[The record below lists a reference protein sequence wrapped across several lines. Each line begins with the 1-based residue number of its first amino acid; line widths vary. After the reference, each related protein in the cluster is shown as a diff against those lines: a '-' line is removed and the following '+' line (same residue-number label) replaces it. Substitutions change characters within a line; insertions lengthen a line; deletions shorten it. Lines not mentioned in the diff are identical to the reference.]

1 VRPETAAEK
10 VRPLHLAVLIG
21 LCLLLFFSLLGERP
35 LWDIDEG
42 MHAATSK
49 DMVVSGDWV
58 TPMLNGEP
66 FFDKPPLFNW
76 LVALSFLV
84 FGFTEFAARLP
95 SAVVGTACVLVTYS
109 LGSRMFDRTV
119 GLLGGVVLASSIEF
133 LLMSRVVVHDIVLA
147 FPVTVAL
154 SCFWLAFSGEQRRTL
169 HLVLFYVA
177 CGVAVVAKGPLG
189 LVLVGLVVGPFLL
202 LQRRLDFV
210 LRMGIPWGAVIFLVV
225 AAPWYVAVSIR
236 NPGFASYFFLE
247 QNLGNFAS
255 AEPRHPEPWHFYL
268 PILIAGLF
276 PWSGFLPLGF
286 ARSIRRWG
294 AKIDSRWLFLA
305 IWVVGM
311 VLFFSVASSK
321 LPSYLL
327 PMFPAASLLV
337 ALVWRDL
344 VDGTSER
351 LRRPVL
357 VSVGLLAAVLCAA
370 LAYYTAFELA
380 AATGRYG
387 LGAKQIV
394 TPIAVLCAGLGL
406 SFAATWWRR
415 YRLGFSVLAATV
427 VALIFAV
434 DLLFVPS
441 INPYR
446 STKGLARR
454 LDGVLPAGEPIV
466 FLRELRDSALFYTDR
481 GALVLDYGDVVRRLK
496 RRRKPA
502 HCVMDAER
510 YEQLGDR
517 LAGTF
522 VLDREGGKLVVANR
536 PSYAALSDS

>member
-1 VRPETAAEK
+1 VSLETATERA
-10 VRPLHLAVLIG
+10 RPLHLAVLIG
-21 LCLLLFFSLLGERP
+21 LCLLLFFSLLGQRP

-49 DMVVSGDWV
+49 DMVVSGDWI

-76 LVALSFLV
+76 LVALSYLV
-84 FGFTEFAARLP
+84 FGFSEFAARLP
-95 SAVVGTACVLVTYS
+95 AAVVGTACVLVTYW

-119 GLLGGVVLASSIEF
+119 GLLGGVILASSLEF

-147 FPVTVAL
+147 FSVTGAL
-154 SCFWLAFSGEQRRTL
+154 LCFWLAFSSEQRRTL
-169 HLVLFYVA
+169 HLFLFYVA
-177 CGVAVVAKGPLG
+177 CGVAVLAKGPLG
-189 LVLVGLVVGPFLL
+189 LVLVGLVVAPFLL
-202 LQRRLDFV
+202 WEKRLDFV
-210 LRMGIPWGAVIFLVV
+210 VRMGMPWGALIFLAV
-225 AAPWYVAVSIR
+225 AAPWYVAVSLE

-247 QNLGNFAS
+247 QNLANFAS
-255 AEPRHPEPWHFYL
+255 SEPRHPEPWHFYL
-268 PILIAGLF
+268 PILVGGLF
-276 PWSGFLPLGF
+276 PWSGFLPF
-286 ARSIRRWG
+286 AFAKSIRRKG

-305 IWVVGM
+305 VWVCGM
-311 VLFFSVASSK
+311 LLFFSIASSK

-327 PMFPAASLLV
+327 PMFPAAALLV

-344 VDGTSER
+344 ASGASER
-351 LRRPVL
+351 FRRPVL
-357 VSVGLLAAVLCAA
+357 ASVGLLAAVLAAA
-370 LAYYTAFELA
+370 LAYYATFELA
-380 AATGRYG
+380 AATARYA
-387 LGAKQIV
+387 LGPIQVV
-394 TPIAVLCAGLGL
+394 TPIVVLCAGLML
-406 SFAATWWRR
+406 SFVASWRRR
-415 YRLGFSVLAATV
+415 YRLGFSVLAVTV
-427 VALIFAV
+427 VVLIFAV
-434 DLLFVPS
+434 NLLIVPPL
-441 INPYR
+441 NPYR
-446 STKGLARR
+446 STKDLALR
-454 LDGVLPAGEPIV
+454 LDRALPAGEPIV